1 MEGLNFKGL
10 GFIVVY
16 FGYFFWGGVV
26 LVGWFVLL
34 FCLFFFFLNLGF
46 YYQSFV
52 KHFPKLYIDMA
63 QTVGYFC
70 LFTCTK
76 VKALELLELRNSFG

>member
-1 MEGLNFKGL
+1 MNRCRKDSSKFSFSQSGNMEGLNFKGL

-34 FCLFFFFLNLGF
+34 FCLFFFFF
-46 YYQSFV
+46 
-52 KHFPKLYIDMA
+52 
-63 QTVGYFC
+63 
-70 LFTCTK
+70 
-76 VKALELLELRNSFG
+76 

>member
-1 MEGLNFKGL
+1 MHPVEIKARSFL
-10 GFIVVY
+10 GR
-16 FGYFFWGGVV
+16 GGEVS
-26 LVGWFVLL
+26 
-34 FCLFFFFLNLGF
+34 GF